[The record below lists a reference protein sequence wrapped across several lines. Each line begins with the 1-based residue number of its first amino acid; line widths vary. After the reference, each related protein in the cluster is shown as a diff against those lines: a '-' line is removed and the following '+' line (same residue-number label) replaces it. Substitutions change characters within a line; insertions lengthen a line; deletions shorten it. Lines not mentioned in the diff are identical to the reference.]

1 MVAQYRMEILM
12 KITKRQ
18 LKQIIKEEKA
28 KLITER
34 RRQLSRLRQVLMDNY
49 EMLYDEMTLD
59 ARGDELANV
68 EERAAR
74 VIMDE
79 VDAFLDA
86 VGLRGKLGRPY

>member
-1 MVAQYRMEILM
+1 M

-18 LKQIIKEEKA
+18 LRRIIKEQ
-28 KLITER
+28 LITEQHW
-34 RRQLSRLRQVLMDNY
+34 QLPRLREVLMDNY
-49 EMLYDEMTLD
+49 EMLYDEMTLE
-59 ARGDELANV
+59 ARGDELADV
-68 EERAAR
+68 EERAAK

>member
-1 MVAQYRMEILM
+1 M

-18 LKQIIKEEKA
+18 LRRIIKEEKA

-34 RRQLSRLRQVLMDNY
+34 RRELPRLRQALMDNY
-49 EMLYDEMTLD
+49 EMLYDEMTLE
-59 ARGDELANV
+59 ARPDELADV
-68 EERAAR
+68 EERAAK

-79 VDAFLDA
+79 VDAFLDS